1 MRNTVALLNLYENA
15 YFHLILNRF
24 FVGSAMNSSPKTP
37 QDQPLRLTIYHLLG
51 GILCGC
57 IILMTSPAWADLSRA
72 DKLFAQKRYIA
83 AAPEYFK
90 IYLYPNNNE
99 EKLEATYGLAR
110 ALERA
115 DLPYSSSKYYS
126 MIFLQGPDHRH
137 FKSAMSALGRIDNL
151 IGLGRS
157 HAIQLFARD
166 LNPSQISGS
175 TRGFYFYY
183 KGLEAFSR
191 KQWAKAA
198 AHFRR
203 IGSASTYYHKA
214 QFHLGVITTLRGN
227 PSRSIRHFQIAKLGS
242 PTLMVQSYLN
252 MARIHYEKNNFRLA
266 FQNYA
271 SIQRDDEYWLDTIFE
286 SAWAFYLLQKH
297 NHVLGNIHTI
307 LSPFYN
313 NRFYPEAYI
322 LQAITFLRLC
332 RYRQVQASQRLFKS
346 TYKPIN
352 LSLKRLMQEYAD
364 NPKEFFN
371 IIKAYQ
377 NGSLSQYEKAWPVL
391 NHLAR
396 TNIFKTSFQTIRR
409 AENELAKL
417 SNTPVSW
424 RQVGLEDEL
433 GDFLDKKRSAAVL
446 VGGRNLIDI
455 TKETLGYLRSLTSQ
469 TDFIQLEINLGKIS
483 RLRTQLKV
491 AVSLNEE
498 KTRFIGGLQ
507 ELTIGQALEYW
518 PFQGEYWE
526 DELGGYVFNIDSKCK
541 ADSS

>member
-1 MRNTVALLNLYENA
+1 MQLSIRYIQVAYLLGLSIGG
-15 YFHLILNRF
+15 LGWL
-24 FVGSAMNSSPKTP
+24 MSSPALANL
-37 QDQPLRLTIYHLLG
+37 D
-51 GILCGC
+51 
-57 IILMTSPAWADLSRA
+57 RA
-72 DKLFAQKRYIA
+72 EQLFAKKRYID

-90 IYLYPNNNE
+90 VFLYPKDSQ
-99 EKLEATYGLAR
+99 EKMAATFGLAR
-110 ALERA
+110 VLERV

-126 MIFLQGPDHRH
+126 MIFLKGPSHRR
-137 FKSAMSALGRIDNL
+137 FKSAMAALGRIDNM

-157 HAIQLFARD
+157 HAIQLFSQE

-191 KQWAKAA
+191 KEWAEAA
-198 AHFRR
+198 RHFRR
-203 IGSASTYYHKA
+203 INSSSSYYHKA
-214 QFHLGVITTLRGN
+214 QFHLGVITTLRGR
-227 PSRSIRHFQIAKLGS
+227 PSRSIRHFQVAKLGS

-252 MARIHYEKNNFRLA
+252 MARIYYEKNNFRLA

-271 SIQRDDEYWLDTIFE
+271 SIQRDNEYWLDTIFE

-313 NRFYPEAYI
+313 DRFYPEAYI

-332 RYRQVQASQRLFKS
+332 RYQQVQQSQRLFKS

-352 LSLKRLMQEYAD
+352 VSLKRLMREYKD
-364 NPKEFFN
+364 NPKKFFN
-371 IIKAYQ
+371 IVKAYH
-377 NGSLSQYEKAWPVL
+377 NGSLGQYEKAWPVI

-396 TNIFKTSFQTIRR
+396 TNIFKASFQTIRR

-417 SNTPVSW
+417 ANTPASW

-433 GDFLDKKRSAAVL
+433 AQFLDKKRSAAVL
-446 VGGRNLIDI
+446 VGGRHLIEV
-455 TKETLGYLRSLTSQ
+455 TKETLNHLRALTSQ

-483 RLRTQLKV
+483 TLRHQLNV
-491 AVSLNEE
+491 AESLND
-498 KTRFIGGLQ
+498 KSTKFIGGLQ
-507 ELTIGQALEYW
+507 ELKIGQRLEYW
-518 PFQGEYWE
+518 PFEGEYWE
-526 DELGGYVFNIDSKCK
+526 DELGGYVFNIESKCQGEK
-541 ADSS
+541 AKSS